1 MADEFLPERWRVWGE
16 AARSAGHGD
25 GTEPELGIV
34 AAMDMT
40 LPGLV
45 SQESIEQG
53 GAWLE
58 MPDSRAW

>member
-1 MADEFLPERWRVWGE
+1 MWGE